1 MRSVVSAA
9 RPLALPLLAAAAA
22 VLAACST
29 GGGGGG
35 APKDAGDGGII
46 DHSAAPST
54 APRRLDTSKLDACT
68 VLPQAD
74 AETLIGT
81 KLTDPLTVATSDV
94 ASCTYQSDPNG
105 PVGQVEIYVGDGAKQ
120 QLDID
125 KDKLQHAFTQP
136 AGLGDE
142 AWQEDQMIWA
152 RTGPTWV
159 SIRIVSLDDAAQF
172 VQPLQT
178 AMATAL
184 GKLPTS

>member
-1 MRSVVSAA
+1 MPAA
-9 RPLALPLLAAAAA
+9 RLLLLPALAAAAL
-22 VLAACST
+22 VLAACSA

-35 APKDAGDGGII
+35 KGPADAGDSGTV
-46 DHSAAPST
+46 DHGSGTATKAPT
-54 APRRLDTSKLDACT
+54 KIDTSKLDACT
-68 VLPQAD
+68 ILPQPD

-81 KLTDPLTVATSDV
+81 TLIDPLKVSTSDV

-136 AGLGDE
+136 SGLGDE
-142 AWQEDQMIWA
+142 AWQEDEMIWA
-152 RTGPTWV
+152 RSGPTWV
-159 SIRIVSLDDAAQF
+159 SIRIVSLDDAAAF

-178 AMATAL
+178 AMTTAL
-184 GKLPTS
+184 ANLKAA